1 MVEAVQIVT
10 EGRVRALYEK
20 DIKSCRSDL
29 PATGTG
35 TDCVAIISLGD
46 GVGNFIAAEAH
57 QARRADR
64 RRGLHLCCKRPGARD
79 WQVKV
84 VFMDWQA
91 FLNSSASLLL
101 SAFLLDLAAGDPRWF
116 PHPVVLMGKFISKSE
131 SLLWTGKASRD
142 LISGIAVSLALLAL
156 AVGATWA
163 LLDPLTFLPPLVA
176 FVLTA
181 GLASTT
187 LATRGLLDAITRIET
202 PLRLGN
208 LVEARENLGHIVG
221 RDTSALNEDKV
232 LRASLESLAENT
244 SDGIVAPLFYLFLG
258 GIPLAMAYKAV
269 NTLDS
274 MIGYRTER
282 YFYFGKFAARL
293 DDMANFI
300 PARLTALLMVIATL
314 LVKLNAGPA
323 LRVLRRDHAN
333 HLSPNA
339 GYPEATL
346 AGALGIRLG
355 GPSVYFGKEV
365 WKPTMGDDIKPV
377 NIEMLKEAR
386 SLCLVTAILSL
397 VTFVLISTVRW

>member
-1 MVEAVQIVT
+1 M
-10 EGRVRALYEK
+10 
-20 DIKSCRSDL
+20 
-29 PATGTG
+29 
-35 TDCVAIISLGD
+35 
-46 GVGNFIAAEAH
+46 
-57 QARRADR
+57 
-64 RRGLHLCCKRPGARD
+64 
-79 WQVKV
+79 
-84 VFMDWQA
+84 VFMNWQA

-101 SAFLLDLAAGDPRWF
+101 SAFLLDLAVGDPRWF
-116 PHPVVLMGKFISKSE
+116 PHPVVLMGKFISRGE
-131 SLLWTGKASRD
+131 SLLWTGKAWQD
-142 LISGIAVSLALLAL
+142 FICGMAVSLALLAL
-156 AVGATWA
+156 AVGAAWA
-163 LLDPLTFLPPLVA
+163 LLYFLTFLPPLIA

-202 PLRLGN
+202 PLRSGR
-208 LVEARENLGHIVG
+208 LVKAREMLAHIVG

-293 DDMANFI
+293 DDVANFI
-300 PARLTALLMVIATL
+300 PARLTALLMVIATF
-314 LVKLNAGPA
+314 LVRLNAGLA

-339 GYPEATL
+339 GYPEAAL

-365 WKPTMGDDIKPV
+365 WKPTMGDDFTPV

-397 VTFVLISTVRW
+397 VTFVLISTVRL

>member
-1 MVEAVQIVT
+1 
-10 EGRVRALYEK
+10 
-20 DIKSCRSDL
+20 
-29 PATGTG
+29 
-35 TDCVAIISLGD
+35 
-46 GVGNFIAAEAH
+46 
-57 QARRADR
+57 
-64 RRGLHLCCKRPGARD
+64 
-79 WQVKV
+79 
-84 VFMDWQA
+84 MDWQA

-163 LLDPLTFLPPLVA
+163 LLYSLTFLPPLVA

-323 LRVLRRDHAN
+323 LRVLRRDHVN

-355 GPSVYFGKEV
+355 GPSVYFGKKV

-386 SLCLVTAILSL
+386 SLCMVTAILSL

>member
-1 MVEAVQIVT
+1 M
-10 EGRVRALYEK
+10 
-20 DIKSCRSDL
+20 
-29 PATGTG
+29 
-35 TDCVAIISLGD
+35 
-46 GVGNFIAAEAH
+46 N
-57 QARRADR
+57 
-64 RRGLHLCCKRPGARD
+64 
-79 WQVKV
+79 
-84 VFMDWQA
+84 WQA
-91 FLNSSASLLL
+91 FLPSSAPLLL
-101 SAFLLDLAAGDPRWF
+101 SGFLLDLAAGDPRWF
-116 PHPVVLMGKFISKSE
+116 PHPVVLMGKFISRSE
-131 SLLWTGKASRD
+131 SFLWSGKPCRD
-142 LISGIAVSLALLAL
+142 FVCGMVLSLALIAL

-163 LLDPLTFLPPLVA
+163 LLYSLTVLPPWIA
-176 FVLTA
+176 FVLAA

-202 PLRLGN
+202 PLRSGN
-208 LVEARENLGHIVG
+208 LAKARANLAHIVG

-244 SDGIVAPLFYLFLG
+244 SDGIIAPLFYLFLG
-258 GIPLAMAYKAV
+258 GIPLAMAFKAV

-282 YFYFGKFAARL
+282 YLYFGRFAARL
-293 DDMANFI
+293 DDVANFI
-300 PARLTALLMVIATL
+300 PARLTALFMVIATF
-314 LVKLNAGPA
+314 LVRLNASLA

-365 WKPTMGDDIKPV
+365 WKPTMGDDSTPV

-397 VTFVLISTVRW
+397 VTFVLISTAAR